1 MLHLNVSISFTVEM
15 KRGHL
20 NRQCTLKLIIILNIA
35 AYRTIYR
42 VASAGIV
49 VWTARKWRTQVS
61 LEIAESLL
69 RHRTLVGTVETGRF
83 GLVALLKVQ
92 YDEAQ
97 GRDKR
102 HLVLEEVR
110 NGVEGEDRMSS
121 RMVGM
126 WQQ

>member
-1 MLHLNVSISFTVEM
+1 MENPGT
-15 KRGHL
+15 
-20 NRQCTLKLIIILNIA
+20 
-35 AYRTIYR
+35 
-42 VASAGIV
+42 
-49 VWTARKWRTQVS
+49 VS

-83 GLVALLKVQ
+83 GLGALLKVQ

-110 NGVEGEDRMSS
+110 DGVEGEDRMSS
-121 RMVGM
+121 RRVGM